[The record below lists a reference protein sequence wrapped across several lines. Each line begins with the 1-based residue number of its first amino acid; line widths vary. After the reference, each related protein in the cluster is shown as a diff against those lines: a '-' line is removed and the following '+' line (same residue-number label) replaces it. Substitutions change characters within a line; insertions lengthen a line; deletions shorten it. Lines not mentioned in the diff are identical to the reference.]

1 MGFFLLQFNKCIH
14 GTAAPI
20 TLLRWVRKLQN
31 LYMKKLFKNNI
42 IEILVILFSFS
53 FGFWLMFSTFGYKDG
68 SILIAAKA
76 RSDFGSHIPLIRSF
90 SLGDNFPPEF
100 PLFPGEPI
108 KYHFLFY
115 LVVGLLERVGV
126 RIDYALNLPSALSF
140 SFLLITIYFL
150 AKLIFKSRAV

>member
-1 MGFFLLQFNKCIH
+1 MF
-14 GTAAPI
+14 
-20 TLLRWVRKLQN
+20 RKL
-31 LYMKKLFKNNI
+31 KDKIDIATVI
-42 IEILVILFSFS
+42 IAVAALAFS
-53 FGFWLMFSTFGYKDG
+53 FWLMFSTFSYKDG

-90 SLGDNFPPEF
+90 SLGNNFPPEF
-100 PLFPGEPI
+100 PIFPGEPI
-108 KYHFLFY
+108 RYHFLFY
-115 LVVGLLERVGV
+115 FVVGLLERVGV